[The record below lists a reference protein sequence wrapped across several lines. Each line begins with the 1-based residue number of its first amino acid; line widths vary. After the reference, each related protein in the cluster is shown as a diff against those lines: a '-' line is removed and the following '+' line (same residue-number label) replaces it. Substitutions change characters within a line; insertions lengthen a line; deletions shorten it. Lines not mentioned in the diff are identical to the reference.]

1 MKRCYKCGC
10 EKSFEFFG
18 KNVSKVDGLASECKE
33 CKRKQDKEYSKKNAA
48 RIRQRASDW
57 YYNNRSK
64 EEFIKVSKQRLK
76 DWRSRNLDKH
86 AAKEN
91 KRRALKL
98 RAMPKWLSEEQLKAI
113 TTEYALSKWCS
124 EVMGTKYHVDHIV
137 PLKGKQVC
145 GLHVPWNL
153 RVIPAKE
160 NIIKGNRYVG

>member
-10 EKSFEFFG
+10 EKAFEFFG
-18 KNVSKVDGLASECKE
+18 KNSSKLDGLATECKD
-33 CKRKQDKEYSKKNAA
+33 CKQEQDRSYAKKNAEKV
-48 RIRQRASDW
+48 RQRASEW
-57 YYNNRSK
+57 YYNNK
-64 EEFIKVSKQRLK
+64 DNPEFLTASKQRQK
-76 DWRSRNLDKH
+76 DWRCRNLDKI

-98 RAMPKWLSEEQLKAI
+98 QAMPKWLSEEHLAAI
-113 TTEYALSKWCS
+113 ATEYALSKWCS
-124 EVMGTKYHVDHIV
+124 EVMGIQYHVDHIV

-153 RVIPAKE
+153 QVIPAKE